1 MRKVKTEDG
10 VTRQVHTAAEKDAAD
25 TGPKEPKQKR
35 RRRPLRTTLI
45 VLCSIA
51 GVIALALGGFA
62 AWNAAA
68 RANQNAVLADGIN
81 LDKPLP
87 AKPAPVDQGPTNG
100 ATTRGG
106 FTVTGPVTGG
116 LHGAPF
122 AAYYGDI
129 SKVGYV
135 EDEYFLSGVA
145 QHYVPAGNLTNDGKW
160 TLNSGSTAL
169 YTTRIIVR
177 RPADPAKFNGT
188 VIVEWAN
195 VSGGY
200 DFSGG
205 DPDGIYQSGFA
216 YVLVSAQ
223 PIGITGFAEDP
234 KGLKSWD
241 PERYGT
247 LDIPDE
253 GLSYDVFTQAARAVG
268 PDRAGE
274 GVDPMD
280 GLAVKHLIGVGV
292 SQSGSR
298 ILGYANGVQP
308 LEETFDALM
317 PTLDAGHGSDF
328 QEADAHAVKGGGS
341 RDITTKVRD
350 DLQVP
355 VLAMTTQS
363 EAAFY
368 FGIRQPDSNVFRSWE
383 VAGAPHFPSELM
395 GVVAGKAER
404 DGMVSSIGGL
414 MNRAKD
420 VDWAPVLEAAYIQV
434 NNWIQG
440 QSTPP
445 RFPPLQVSLLRFTY
459 SNDKYGNV
467 HGGVRLPELTVPTAT
482 YDVSLFSGLL
492 GKTTP
497 FDHDRLAK
505 LYPTHEDYVAKVTA
519 AAQQAERDGILLPFR
534 MQQYID
540 EAKAADIP

>member
-1 MRKVKTEDG
+1 MSKKKFEDKF
-10 VTRQVHTAAEKDAAD
+10 VQQVDAA
-25 TGPKEPKQKR
+25 TEKGAASAGPKQKR
-35 RRRPLRTTLI
+35 RHRPLRVTLI
-45 VLCSIA
+45 VLCCIV
-51 GVIALALGGFA
+51 GVIAIALGGLTISTA
-62 AWNAAA
+62 VA
-68 RANQNAVLADGIN
+68 RANQNTMLADGIN
-81 LDKPLP
+81 LDKTLP
-87 AKPAPVDQGPTNG
+87 AKPASVGDGPTNG
-100 ATTRGG
+100 ATTRNG

-116 LHGAPF
+116 SHGTPF

-129 SKVGYV
+129 SEVGYT
-135 EDEYFLSGVA
+135 EDEHFLSGVA
-145 QHYVPAGNLTNDGKW
+145 QHYVPDGKLTSDGKW
-160 TLNSGSTAL
+160 TLELGSTAP
-169 YTTRIIVR
+169 YTTRILVR
-177 RPADPAKFNGT
+177 RPTDPAKFNGT

-223 PIGITGFAEDP
+223 PISITGFAEDP
-234 KGLKSWD
+234 KGLKTWD
-241 PERYGT
+241 LERYGT

-280 GLAVKHLIGVGV
+280 GLVVKHLIGVGV

-341 RDITTKVRD
+341 RDVTTKVRD

-404 DGMVSSIGGL
+404 DGMVSSIGSL

-420 VDWAPVLEAAYIQV
+420 VDWSPVLEAAYVQV

-440 QSTPP
+440 KDVPP

-467 HGGVRLPELTVPTAT
+467 HGGLRLPELTVPTAT

-519 AAQQAERDGILLPFR
+519 AAQQAEEDGILLPFR
-534 MQQYID
+534 VQQYID